1 MLERDFFLKT
11 LYTRNTLGY
20 SAVTTCNHKP
30 SHPCMC
36 LVETSVM
43 LSDFIEP
50 PSNVSHSSEE
60 EVYYSESHV

>member
-11 LYTRNTLGY
+11 FSTRNALGY
-20 SAVTTCNHKP
+20 SAV
-30 SHPCMC
+30 SHESQTSYPCMC

-50 PSNVSHSSEE
+50 SSNVSHSSEE